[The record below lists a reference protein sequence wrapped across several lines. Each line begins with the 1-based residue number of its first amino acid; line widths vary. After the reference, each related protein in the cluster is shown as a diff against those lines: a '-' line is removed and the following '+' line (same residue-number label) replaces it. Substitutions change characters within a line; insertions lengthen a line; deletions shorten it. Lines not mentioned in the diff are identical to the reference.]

1 MNKRV
6 TFTPKQELMAA
17 QNRMRRFENKRS
29 GDVIIPRED
38 KYKDSTTS
46 RGPSTSLTNA
56 KKNELSEKR
65 SFISSKEPKVLK
77 KILFNTVYWKKK
89 KNLRKNRYKY

>member
-29 GDVIIPRED
+29 GDVLIPRED

-56 KKNELSEKR
+56 KKNELSEKKKFYLFQR
-65 SFISSKEPKVLK
+65 AQSFE
-77 KILFNTVYWKKK
+77 
-89 KNLRKNRYKY
+89 KNLI